1 MLSSSIGDTLKKY
14 REISGL
20 TVEEVSD
27 YLIKQGLK
35 GAPKTIYGWE
45 RGHSE
50 PDALTLMTLCDLYG
64 VSDIM
69 SAFGY
74 KKESPSYSELSE
86 SEGDLEEKVMGVYK
100 ILHDGLIS
108 IGFLKS
114 GEKLNAKQAKL
125 LILISEL
132 LREEFNDSNQ

>member
-1 MLSSSIGDTLKKY
+1 
-14 REISGL
+14 
-20 TVEEVSD
+20 
-27 YLIKQGLK
+27 
-35 GAPKTIYGWE
+35 
-45 RGHSE
+45 
-50 PDALTLMTLCDLYG
+50 MTLCDLYG

-114 GEKLNAKQAKL
+114 GEKLTAKQAKL

>member
-14 REISGL
+14 REKSGL

-64 VSDIM
+64 ISDIM

-74 KKESPSYSELSE
+74 KKESPSYSEFSE

-108 IGFLKS
+108 IGFLRK
-114 GEKLNAKQAKL
+114 GEKLTAKQAKL